1 MDRMDNSCIK
11 EIKVMR
17 KTNIITPMW
26 KNCLNILQTGDM
38 ELADT
43 KLMELV
49 WKLADYT
56 MLGYKDADRIE
67 GVKLEVWKER
77 VWYTI
82 ENNGLLD

>member
-1 MDRMDNSCIK
+1 MDNPCVK

>member
-1 MDRMDNSCIK
+1 MWEKCLSIL
-11 EIKVMR
+11 
-17 KTNIITPMW
+17 KTN
-26 KNCLNILQTGDM
+26 DM

-56 MLGYKDADRIE
+56 ILGYKDTDRIE

-77 VWYTI
+77 VWMAI
-82 ENNGLLD
+82 ENNGLLPE

>member
-1 MDRMDNSCIK
+1 MK
-11 EIKVMR
+11 

-26 KNCLNILQTGDM
+26 KNCLTILQTGNM

-49 WKLADYT
+49 WKLASYT
-56 MLGYKDADRIE
+56 MLGFKDTDKIE

-77 VWYTI
+77 VWYAI

>member
-1 MDRMDNSCIK
+1 MK
-11 EIKVMR
+11 
-17 KTNIITPMW
+17 KTNIVTPMW
-26 KNCLNILQTGDM
+26 KNCQSILQSGDM

-56 MLGYKDADRIE
+56 MIGYKDADKIE

-77 VWYTI
+77 VWYAI
-82 ENNGLLD
+82 ENAGLLPE

>member
-1 MDRMDNSCIK
+1 MK
-11 EIKVMR
+11 
-17 KTNIITPMW
+17 KTNVITPMW
-26 KNCLNILQTGDM
+26 EKCLSILKTNDM

-56 MLGYKDADRIE
+56 ILGYKDTDRIE

-77 VWYTI
+77 VWMAI
-82 ENNGLLD
+82 ENNGLLPK

>member
-1 MDRMDNSCIK
+1 LDRMDNSCIK

>member
-1 MDRMDNSCIK
+1 MK
-11 EIKVMR
+11 

-26 KNCLNILQTGDM
+26 HNYQAVLKTGDL
-38 ELADT
+38 ELADN

-56 MLGYKDADRIE
+56 MLGYKDADKIE

-77 VWYTI
+77 VWFAI
-82 ENNGLLD
+82 QNAGLLPE

>member
-1 MDRMDNSCIK
+1 
-11 EIKVMR
+11 
-17 KTNIITPMW
+17 
-26 KNCLNILQTGDM
+26 
-38 ELADT
+38 
-43 KLMELV
+43 
-49 WKLADYT
+49 